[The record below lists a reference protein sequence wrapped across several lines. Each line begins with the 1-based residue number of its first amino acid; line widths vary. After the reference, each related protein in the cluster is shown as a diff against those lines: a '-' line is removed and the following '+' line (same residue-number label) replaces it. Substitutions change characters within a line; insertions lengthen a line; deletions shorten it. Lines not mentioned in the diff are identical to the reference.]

1 MKTKPVV
8 SGIVPKTLRSVSII
22 GAGSYLPKRILT
34 NADLARVMD
43 TTDEWI
49 TTRTGI
55 KERHIAAADQASS
68 DMAVEAARRALR
80 QAGLTAEDL
89 DMIIVAT
96 ITPDM
101 FFPSTACFVQKAI
114 GAGNAVCFD
123 LEAACSG
130 FLFALET
137 ARQFVGSGAI
147 TTAMVIA
154 AEKLSA
160 ITDWEDRST
169 CVLFGDGAGAV
180 IVCSRPGVRGIIA
193 TAMASDGNLGH
204 LLNLPGGGSR
214 NPATAQ
220 TIKDRLHFLKMA
232 GKEVFKY
239 AVGSMVSAS
248 REALKKAGLT
258 IDDVD
263 CFIPHQANMRI
274 IRAVGE
280 RLGSPI
286 EKYYNI
292 LERTGNMSAASIPVA
307 LDEAVRSGF
316 VKHGDIILMMAFGGG
331 FTWGA
336 MVLEW
341 HKPEPF
347 RKVSVKDAHR
357 VRVSNAQKRRFS
369 TNASNL
375 W

>member
-8 SGIVPKTLRSVSII
+8 HESVPKTLRSVSIV
-22 GAGSYLPKRILT
+22 GTGSYLPKRVLT
-34 NADLARVMD
+34 NADLAKMMD

-55 KERHIAAADQASS
+55 KERHIAAADQATS
-68 DMAVEAARRALR
+68 DLAAEAARRALR

-96 ITPDM
+96 VTPDM

-114 GAGNAVCFD
+114 GAGRAVCFD
-123 LEAACSG
+123 LEAACCG

-154 AEKLSA
+154 AEKLTA

-180 IVCSRPGVRGIIA
+180 IVRNRPGVRGIIA

-204 LLNLPGGGSR
+204 LLSLPGGGSR
-214 NPATAQ
+214 NPATVQ
-220 TIKDRLHFLKMA
+220 TVKDRLHFLKMA
-232 GKEVFKY
+232 GKGVFKY
-239 AVGSMVSAS
+239 AVGSMLSAS
-248 REALKKAGLT
+248 KEALKKANMT

-263 CFIPHQANMRI
+263 CVIPHQANMRI

-307 LDEAVRSGF
+307 LDEAVRAGF
-316 VKHGDIILMMAFGGG
+316 IKHGAIVLMMAFGGG

-336 MVLEW
+336 TLLEW
-341 HKPEPF
+341 RKPEPSQ
-347 RKVSVKDAHR
+347 KIGAKTESR
-357 VRVSNAQKRRFS
+357 VRISNAQKRRFA

>member
-8 SGIVPKTLRSVSII
+8 HESVPKTLRSVSIV
-22 GAGSYLPKRILT
+22 GTGSYLPKRVLT
-34 NADLARVMD
+34 NADLAKMMD

-55 KERHIAAADQASS
+55 KERHIAAADQATS
-68 DMAVEAARRALR
+68 DLAAEAARRALR

-96 ITPDM
+96 VTPDM

-114 GAGNAVCFD
+114 GAGRAVCFD
-123 LEAACSG
+123 LEAACCG

-154 AEKLSA
+154 AEKLTA

-180 IVCSRPGVRGIIA
+180 IVRNRPGVRGIIA

-204 LLNLPGGGSR
+204 LLSLPGGGSR
-214 NPATAQ
+214 NPATVQ
-220 TIKDRLHFLKMA
+220 TVKDRLHFLKMA

-239 AVGSMVSAS
+239 AVGSMLSAS
-248 REALKKAGLT
+248 KEALKKANMT

-263 CFIPHQANMRI
+263 CVIPHQANMRI

-307 LDEAVRSGF
+307 LDEAVRAGF
-316 VKHGDIILMMAFGGG
+316 IKHGAIVLMMAFGGG

-336 MVLEW
+336 TLLEW
-341 HKPEPF
+341 RKPEPSQ
-347 RKVSVKDAHR
+347 KIGAKTESR
-357 VRVSNAQKRRFS
+357 VRISNAQKRRFA

>member
-8 SGIVPKTLRSVSII
+8 HESVPKTLRSVSIV
-22 GAGSYLPKRILT
+22 GTGSYLPKRVLT
-34 NADLARVMD
+34 NADLAKMMD

-55 KERHIAAADQASS
+55 KERHIAAADQATS
-68 DMAVEAARRALR
+68 DLAAEAARRALR

-96 ITPDM
+96 VTPDM

-114 GAGNAVCFD
+114 GAGRAVCFD
-123 LEAACSG
+123 LEAACCG

-154 AEKLSA
+154 AEKLTA

-180 IVCSRPGVRGIIA
+180 IVRNRPGVRGIIA

-204 LLNLPGGGSR
+204 LLSFPGGGSR
-214 NPATAQ
+214 NPATVQ
-220 TIKDRLHFLKMA
+220 TVKDRLHFLKMA

-239 AVGSMVSAS
+239 AVGSMLSAS
-248 REALKKAGLT
+248 KEALKKANMT

-263 CFIPHQANMRI
+263 CVIPHQANMRI

-307 LDEAVRSGF
+307 LDEAVRAGF
-316 VKHGDIILMMAFGGG
+316 IKHGAIVLMMAFGGG

-336 MVLEW
+336 TLLEW
-341 HKPEPF
+341 RKPEPSQ
-347 RKVSVKDAHR
+347 KIGAKTESR
-357 VRVSNAQKRRFS
+357 VRISNAQKRRFA

>member
-1 MKTKPVV
+1 MKTKPVARE
-8 SGIVPKTLRSVSII
+8 SIPKTLRSVSIL
-22 GAGSYLPKRILT
+22 GTGSYLPKRVLT
-34 NADLARVMD
+34 NADLAKMMD

-55 KERHIAAADQASS
+55 KERHIAAADQATS
-68 DMAVEAARRALR
+68 DLAVEAARRALR

-96 ITPDM
+96 VTPDM
-101 FFPSTACFVQKAI
+101 FFPSTACVVQKAI
-114 GAGNAVCFD
+114 GARNAVCFD

-147 TTAMVIA
+147 TTALVIA
-154 AEKLSA
+154 ADKLTS
-160 ITDWEDRST
+160 ITDWQDRST

-180 IVCSRPGVRGIIA
+180 VVGSRPGVRGIIA

-204 LLNLPGGGSR
+204 LLTVPGGGSR
-214 NPATAQ
+214 NPATVQ
-220 TIKDRLHFLKMA
+220 TVNDRLHFLKMA

-248 REALKKAGLT
+248 KQVLKKANMT
-258 IDDVD
+258 VDDVD

-280 RLGSPI
+280 RLGSPF
-286 EKYYNI
+286 EKYYNN
-292 LERTGNMSAASIPVA
+292 LERTGNMSGATIPVA
-307 LDEAVRSGF
+307 FDEAVRAGF
-316 VKHGDIILMMAFGGG
+316 VKHGNIVLMMAFGGG

-336 MVLEW
+336 TLMEW
-341 HKPEPF
+341 RRPDP
-347 RKVSVKDAHR
+347 SQ
-357 VRVSNAQKRRFS
+357 RVSAKTVSMANAQKRRFS